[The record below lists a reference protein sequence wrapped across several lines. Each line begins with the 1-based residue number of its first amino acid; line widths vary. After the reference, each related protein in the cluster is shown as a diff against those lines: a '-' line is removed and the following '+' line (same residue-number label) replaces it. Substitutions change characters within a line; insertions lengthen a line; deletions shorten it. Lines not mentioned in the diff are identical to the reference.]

1 MPNQTP
7 SDEFEGVF
15 GGIATPAECILLID
29 KLCGRAIAWFA
40 AENINPER
48 RSLRDMA
55 RALKRGGQIELAA
68 MVREVP
74 MTTPVP
80 KPTFL
85 DFVKRRQRRFCRPL
99 NLHLSS
105 LQNYD
110 FLAERTDFRPDNQIG
125 S

>member
-29 KLCGRAIAWFA
+29 KLCGRALAWVA

-68 MVREVP
+68 MVREVAR
-74 MTTPVP
+74 TAPVA
-80 KPTFL
+80 KPTFSDL
-85 DFVKRRQRRFCRPL
+85 VKRRQRRACKK
-99 NLHLSS
+99 
-105 LQNYD
+105 
-110 FLAERTDFRPDNQIG
+110 
-125 S
+125 